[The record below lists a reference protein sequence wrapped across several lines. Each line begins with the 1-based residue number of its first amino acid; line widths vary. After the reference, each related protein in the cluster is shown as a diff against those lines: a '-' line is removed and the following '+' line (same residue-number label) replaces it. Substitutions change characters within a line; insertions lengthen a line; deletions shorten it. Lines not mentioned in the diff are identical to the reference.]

1 MGHPFLVLALALA
14 LGLRFESWKFTSCL
28 TPQQAAGQLLFL
40 LDFPKGMGRWL
51 PGSCPAHRLP
61 L

>member
-1 MGHPFLVLALALA
+1 MGHTFLVLALA
-14 LGLRFESWKFTSCL
+14 LGLRFESWKFKSCL
-28 TPQQAAGQLLFL
+28 APQQAAGQLFFFL
-40 LDFPKGMGRWL
+40 DLRKVMGRWR